1 MVNIAR
7 PTIGLYQAIMST
19 PRHLKTNHYLNSGLF
34 DDLKSFN
41 QLESLIQN
49 LPTNQDK
56 GDALEV
62 FAEAYLAVQK
72 QFQVQNIWSFENVP
86 LSIKQE
92 LHLPN
97 QDMGID
103 GVYKD
108 IQKNLCAY
116 QVKFRSDR
124 SSLNWANEL
133 SQFMG
138 LSDYAYQKVLFTN
151 SDSLPKLMRDRKD
164 FISIR
169 GNDLDRL
176 EIRDFES
183 IRTWM
188 QYHQQTAIDD
198 VIKGLESEGRV
209 TAVMPCGTGKTLVA
223 LWIAEKLQGQK
234 VLVLVPS
241 LALLRQTLHEWMKE
255 TQWDKVSILSVCSD
269 PTVQKQNDDWMLEQ
283 CDLDF
288 PVTTE
293 SHVVNQFLQQ
303 ETDATKIVFST
314 YQSSPVVASG
324 MGGTDSFDFAIF
336 DEAHKTAGRQGTK
349 FSFALT
355 NDNLAIHKR
364 LFMTATP
371 RHYNVDKKNKE
382 GEHKLV
388 YSMDIPCLLYTSPSP
403 RDS

>member
-1 MVNIAR
+1 MDIH
-7 PTIGLYQAIMST
+7 Q
-19 PRHLKTNHYLNSGLF
+19 PRHPKTNHYLNSGLF

-41 QLESLIQN
+41 QLEPLIQN

-86 LSIKQE
+86 LSIRQE

-103 GVYKD
+103 GVYQD

-138 LSDYAYQKVLFTN
+138 LSDFAHQKVLFTN
-151 SDSLPKLMRDRKD
+151 SDSIPSIMRDRKD

-183 IRTWM
+183 IRAWM
-188 QYHQQTAIDD
+188 QGEQVTFVPKSPRPHQQTAIDD
-198 VIKGLESEGRV
+198 VIKGLESEDRV
-209 TAVMPCGTGKTLVA
+209 TTVMPCGTGK
-223 LWIAEKLQGQK
+223 
-234 VLVLVPS
+234 
-241 LALLRQTLHEWMKE
+241 
-255 TQWDKVSILSVCSD
+255 
-269 PTVQKQNDDWMLEQ
+269 
-283 CDLDF
+283 
-288 PVTTE
+288 
-293 SHVVNQFLQQ
+293 
-303 ETDATKIVFST
+303 
-314 YQSSPVVASG
+314 
-324 MGGTDSFDFAIF
+324 
-336 DEAHKTAGRQGTK
+336 
-349 FSFALT
+349 
-355 NDNLAIHKR
+355 
-364 LFMTATP
+364 
-371 RHYNVDKKNKE
+371 
-382 GEHKLV
+382 
-388 YSMDIPCLLYTSPSP
+388 
-403 RDS
+403 